1 MSVRTSP
8 WLALGLAI
16 PVLLSWPL
24 LAQASGPAQAQAA
37 SAVAATAVV
46 ATPVVVTAGVEATTD
61 VEATMK
67 KMGFTFKQAMTASD
81 VATMQTA
88 VTELGQLVAAVQAYQ
103 FAPEK
108 QAIFQQ
114 GLTEVQQQVQLAQQ
128 ALTAQDLAGA
138 KTALGKV
145 DSLKKQYHK
154 ERSPSWWQLLFGN

>member
-46 ATPVVVTAGVEATTD
+46 ATAGVEATTD